1 MLFLAYSLGL
11 SPITDKYDDKNI
23 ILIITNCKIKFYD
36 IIKNHIKDDNDN
48 VIIDFDD
55 IKEDS
60 KQFTYYNFLIVPE
73 QIKSDYYGFELDG
86 DGIFT
91 LWDSTLTHNSSLTHK
106 LTGIKTQKHSSEKE
120 QNKTIKLGYANSKI
134 YKCLNCNPP
143 ECYQAFSSNIMN
155 ANCRICNSIM
165 ELKRHI
171 SFVDCPGHNML
182 MATMLNG
189 TCIMDSTIMVESVE
203 NNTIPSAQTLEHYFA
218 TKIINLKNNFICM
231 NKIDLVDKNTT
242 LQKIDKLKEFI
253 KNNNDMSKIVPI
265 STIYDIN
272 IDIICEYLCNN
283 VPESNRDYTGL
294 GELVIV
300 RSFNINKQNT
310 KIKNLEGGVIGGSI
324 LKGKVKVGNFIKIIP
339 GIVIKN
345 EDNDIKQKWKYK
357 PLITKV
363 TSINSEKND
372 LNVAYPGGLIGIK
385 TTLDP
390 SLTAKD
396 RLIGNYMVVLD
407 EDYCN
412 KNSNKHVFDYIDVKY
427 KLIIDYH
434 TQKKITKLR
443 ENDELTINCNASNIK
458 CLIKKK
464 DKKIIRI
471 KMVSSPICISLKEKI
486 TISKEINKN
495 IRLIGIGTVINGSKL
510 PEF

>member
-1 MLFLAYSLGL
+1 
-11 SPITDKYDDKNI
+11 
-23 ILIITNCKIKFYD
+23 
-36 IIKNHIKDDNDN
+36 
-48 VIIDFDD
+48 
-55 IKEDS
+55 
-60 KQFTYYNFLIVPE
+60 
-73 QIKSDYYGFELDG
+73 
-86 DGIFT
+86 
-91 LWDSTLTHNSSLTHK
+91 
-106 LTGIKTQKHSSEKE
+106 
-120 QNKTIKLGYANSKI
+120 
-134 YKCLNCNPP
+134 
-143 ECYQAFSSNIMN
+143 
-155 ANCRICNSIM
+155 M

-324 LKGKVKVGNFIKIIP
+324 LKGKVKVGNFIKII
-339 GIVIKN
+339 
-345 EDNDIKQKWKYK
+345 Q
-357 PLITKV
+357 
-363 TSINSEKND
+363 
-372 LNVAYPGGLIGIK
+372 
-385 TTLDP
+385 
-390 SLTAKD
+390 
-396 RLIGNYMVVLD
+396 VL
-407 EDYCN
+407 
-412 KNSNKHVFDYIDVKY
+412 
-427 KLIIDYH
+427 
-434 TQKKITKLR
+434 
-443 ENDELTINCNASNIK
+443 
-458 CLIKKK
+458 
-464 DKKIIRI
+464 
-471 KMVSSPICISLKEKI
+471 
-486 TISKEINKN
+486 
-495 IRLIGIGTVINGSKL
+495 
-510 PEF
+510 